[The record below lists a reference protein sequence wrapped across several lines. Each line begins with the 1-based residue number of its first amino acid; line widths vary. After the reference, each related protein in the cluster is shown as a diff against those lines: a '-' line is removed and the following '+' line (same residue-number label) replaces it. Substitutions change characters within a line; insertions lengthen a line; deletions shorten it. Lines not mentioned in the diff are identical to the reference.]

1 MVIKNVD
8 SKRPQIVQRTEVS
21 SVAPTTV
28 KKQEAAAPDSGFQS
42 AKQKLINMTGAR
54 PKVQLKGN
62 PELLA
67 YVKTGQATGGQ
78 TAKAKMPSTVDD
90 FLKDAVSSATGDLKT
105 DYENIKKAIN
115 KGDFTAAAK
124 IADGLMSGK
133 ADDKEEAIDSDL
145 GIQGTKSTKTM
156 TSQLDFLAGMEKAGV
171 KPVSYPPTE
180 KQLTDYFA
188 TLKDNPAGAREAFD
202 SYTHAFHAHPSNAG
216 KAKDFD
222 LKYGDGATRVPDDW
236 SEVANRPID
245 AQAENIGKQMNDCEG
260 FAFMAEKL
268 LGAAG
273 FQLQDH
279 LTAHGAPAG
288 DHAMVA
294 FKHPSEKT
302 WTVTSNDKVFT
313 AKTEREGAEKGFKY
327 ASGAETPKKTQ
338 FFQGKTMLDSQNG
351 SVNSGKHI

>member
-21 SVAPTTV
+21 NVAPTTV
-28 KKQEAAAPDSGFQS
+28 KQQDSVPESGFQN

-67 YVKTGQATGGQ
+67 IVKGAQASGG

-90 FLKDAVSSATGDLKT
+90 FLKDAISSSSADLKK
-105 DYENIKKAIN
+105 DYEEIKKAIN
-115 KGDFTAAAK
+115 KGDFGAAAK
-124 IADGLMSGK
+124 IADGLLSGK
-133 ADDKEEAIDSDL
+133 ADDKEEAIDNDL

-156 TSQLDFLAGMEKAGV
+156 TSQLDFLAGMEKAGI
-171 KPVSYPPTE
+171 KPSYPPTE

-188 TLKDNPAGAREAFD
+188 TMKNDPAGARQALD
-202 SYTHAFHAHPSNAG
+202 TYLHAFHAHPANAG
-216 KAKDFD
+216 KPKDFD

-273 FQLQDH
+273 FQVQDH

-302 WTVTSNDKVFT
+302 FTVTSNDKVFT
-313 AKTEREGAEKGFKY
+313 AKTEREGAEKGFEY
-327 ASGAETPKKTQ
+327 ASGAKTPKKTQ
-338 FFQGKTMLDSQNG
+338 FFTGKTMIESQDSIAKN
-351 SVNSGKHI
+351 GKHI